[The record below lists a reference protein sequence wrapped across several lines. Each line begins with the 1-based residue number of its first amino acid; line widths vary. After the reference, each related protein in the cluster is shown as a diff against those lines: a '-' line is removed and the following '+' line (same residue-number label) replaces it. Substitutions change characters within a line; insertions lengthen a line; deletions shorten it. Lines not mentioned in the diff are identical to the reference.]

1 MDTEKIAKDAVDK
14 VEETANDVLE
24 GADKAVSQTRRAVK
38 SAAQKAERAIDE
50 YGHEKNHSIDHLASR
65 AQDWAER
72 SIGVAADS
80 SHRAREQFYRAQERA
95 NEYVSDQPGKSMAIA
110 RMDVPYAEQGAPLQV
125 KGSLE
130 VAAIAHTL
138 PFDDP
143 DKKKRIAKG

>member
-95 NEYVSDQPGKSMAIA
+95 TEYVSDQPGKSMAIA
-110 RMDVPYAEQGAPLQV
+110 MAAGAAL
-125 KGSLE
+125 
-130 VAAIAHTL
+130 ATL
-138 PFDDP
+138 VIMATRRRD
-143 DKKKRIAKG
+143 